1 MKNEVAELDFCSSTR
16 EGSSFDTLSFSWTME
31 LQEADKIRLKAKSGT
46 FLCQG
51 GRGCTFNGKFIRQI

>member
-1 MKNEVAELDFCSSTR
+1 MKNEVAELDFCSFTP
-16 EGSSFDTLSFSWTME
+16 GSFDTLSFSWIME